1 MTCWIGVPPRPP
13 YSFGHVIPARPAS
26 ALRRWKSLARR
37 RASASPERDSHVS
50 NMPPRG
56 SAFFCRNARAS
67 ARNPASSGVSL
78 QSMRSLLRRARFEA
92 RDQEILPAARA
103 PEGEPEERGAA
114 VVEVAVELPGEAH

>member
-26 ALRRWKSLARR
+26 ALSLK
-37 RASASPERDSHVS
+37 
-50 NMPPRG
+50 
-56 SAFFCRNARAS
+56 
-67 ARNPASSGVSL
+67 
-78 QSMRSLLRRARFEA
+78 SMRSLLRRARFEA

-114 VVEVAVELPGEAH
+114 VVEVAVELPGEAHAAVGLDVLLGGEPVGLGGGDARGGGGDAELRRVLGERPRAVVRVR